1 MNLRFTEL
9 ERAFQLA
16 RSGRP
21 NSINDI
27 KQELKKEHYSTGQIT
42 GNALK
47 KQLMALIQAAQA
59 SRPVV
64 PDVKA

>member
-1 MNLRFTEL
+1 MGPHLTAL

-16 RSGRP
+16 GSGRS
-21 NSINDI
+21 NSIDDI

-47 KQLMALIQAAQA
+47 KQMLALIRAAHA
-59 SRPVV
+59 SRPTAT
-64 PDVKA
+64 DGKA